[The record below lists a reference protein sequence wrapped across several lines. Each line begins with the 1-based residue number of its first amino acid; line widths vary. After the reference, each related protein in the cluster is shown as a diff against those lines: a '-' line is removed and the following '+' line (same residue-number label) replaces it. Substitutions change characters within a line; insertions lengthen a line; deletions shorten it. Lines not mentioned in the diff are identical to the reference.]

1 MVETEIVFIGTAP
14 VVTRSVLLLP
24 TAVVVVVES
33 AVVVT
38 WEILVSVAMVV
49 AGGESIV
56 LTVTAGMLLGETSVS
71 EVVVFGVVFRT
82 ALVICEAE
90 MAGVGVFGVTAGVA
104 VLLAEKMA
112 TVFGAFVVVSKAVG
126 VMLVKGVMCEDE
138 RVWGVDCVIV
148 TELEGVV
155 P

>member
-1 MVETEIVFIGTAP
+1 MVKTEIVFIGTAP
-14 VVTRSVLLLP
+14 AVTRSVLLLP
-24 TAVVVVVES
+24 TAVGVVVES

-38 WEILVSVAMVV
+38 WELLVSVAMAV

-71 EVVVFGVVFRT
+71 EVVVFVVVFRT
-82 ALVICEAE
+82 VLVICEAE
-90 MAGVGVFGVTAGVA
+90 MAGVGVFGVIAGVA
-104 VLLAEKMA
+104 VLLAERMA
-112 TVFGAFVVVSKAVG
+112 TVFRAFVVVSKAVG
-126 VMLVKGVMCEDE
+126 VMLVKRVMCEDE

-155 P
+155 A